1 MSIYGL
7 LCTKI
12 HLFLSL
18 ILDVWQRCSES
29 EPLMTCF
36 TWGSEYDPRHDKH
49 LLGIDG
55 IQRTRELNL

>member
-7 LCTKI
+7 LSTKI

-36 TWGSEYDPRHDKH
+36 TWA
-49 LLGIDG
+49 
-55 IQRTRELNL
+55 LNMIPDMTNIS